1 MKGAF
6 AEALCDREFNAFLIK
21 RFIEDCAGVLRK
33 RGDAKA
39 AERFTKAI
47 THLRGIHARVT
58 RFPLAFGSKMCS
70 RALAMPRSQP
80 PWTSHGREAS
90 TGKDGRG
97 LLESVAQVSQLSA
110 VLRNRAHSAVR
121 TRLRFSGSSL
131 LASAM

>member
-21 RFIEDCAGVLRK
+21 RFIEGCAGVLRK

-39 AERFTKAI
+39 AERFTKAT
-47 THLRGIHARVT
+47 THLRGTHARVT
-58 RFPLAFGSKMCS
+58 RFPLGFGSKMCC

-97 LLESVAQVSQLSA
+97 LLESVVQVSQ
-110 VLRNRAHSAVR
+110 
-121 TRLRFSGSSL
+121 
-131 LASAM
+131 